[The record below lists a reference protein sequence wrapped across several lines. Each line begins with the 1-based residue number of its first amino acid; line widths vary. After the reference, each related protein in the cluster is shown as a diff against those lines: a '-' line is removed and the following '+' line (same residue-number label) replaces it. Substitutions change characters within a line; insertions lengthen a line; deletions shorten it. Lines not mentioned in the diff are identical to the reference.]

1 MPLFSKLSS
10 LWRNLLHKTQIEQD
24 LDEEASSYIEMLTEE
39 KVRTG
44 KTPEEARRAALIEF
58 GGLDQVKEQVRDAR
72 VGVFLETLWYD
83 LRYAARSLANS
94 RAFTA
99 MAVLTLALG
108 IGGTTAIFSVIYG
121 ALLNPYPYADSDRL
135 AGLVAH
141 DLKDRRPYRWAR
153 VSPAEF
159 LDYQEQNRVF
169 DQVFGGLHERVLL
182 TGRDAPAS
190 WDGFRTTPNM
200 FQTLGMSPV
209 IGRTMTQDDAR
220 PGAPPVAVLTYRTW
234 QKTFGGDPG
243 IVGQTLILN
252 GQPTTVVGVMP
263 PRFRFFAGDCWLPA
277 VFSRAE
283 NGANTTRFI
292 GRLKPG
298 VTLEEAS
305 AEFEVLAKR
314 LAAFY
319 TTTHPPEITFSVKS
333 VAEADVPA
341 ASRTTLGLLMGAV
354 GLLLLIACAN
364 VANLL
369 LARATA
375 REKEIA
381 IRAALGASRGRVVR
395 HFLIESL
402 LLALGGALLGC
413 LLAWNVLDALVAIIP
428 GYLGIPDEAAIGV
441 NASVLLFTLAVALV
455 STLLFGLAPGLL
467 SAWGDLQ
474 APLKASG
481 RGSGESSRHHRL
493 RAWLVVSE
501 VALSLV
507 LLSGAGLLMRSFITL
522 QQVKLGYNPEHTYVV
537 EADLADSR
545 STPEKR
551 AQFPLDFLRSIRA
564 VPGVMAAALKFPGP
578 LLGSGS
584 RIETA
589 VQIDGEPVVEEQRAG
604 YLRVGDRFFETVGI
618 PILRGRDISEEDLV
632 GRRKVAV
639 VNEAF
644 AKRYFGTRN
653 PLGRQVKVVTLE
665 AAERAGKDQ
674 LKDPWFEIVGVSGD
688 TVASSWLESEDGPR
702 SAADIYTCYTAGDI
716 SFLNVTVRTGR
727 MSATLEQSLRRAGA
741 ALDKEIPLR
750 IQSIDEI
757 HQGLFYGIPR
767 FLTTVL
773 STFACLGL
781 VLVSVGVF
789 AVLSYAVSRRT
800 QEIGIRMALGAE
812 ATDVRRMVM
821 MSGLRWLL
829 LGVGIG
835 VPASIALR
843 SSPEPNLGDQVRRP
857 VDAGFGVGCADSSRP
872 GSLLFPC
879 PPCHEG
885 RSDGGIAV

>member
-1 MPLFSKLSS
+1 M
-10 LWRNLLHKTQIEQD
+10 
-24 LDEEASSYIEMLTEE
+24 
-39 KVRTG
+39 
-44 KTPEEARRAALIEF
+44 
-58 GGLDQVKEQVRDAR
+58 
-72 VGVFLETLWYD
+72 
-83 LRYAARSLANS
+83 
-94 RAFTA
+94 
-99 MAVLTLALG
+99 
-108 IGGTTAIFSVIYG
+108 
-121 ALLNPYPYADSDRL
+121 
-135 AGLVAH
+135 LVAH
-141 DLKDRRPYRWAR
+141 DLKNRRDRWAR

-169 DQVFGGLHERVLL
+169 DQVFGNLYERVLL

-209 IGRTMTQDDAR
+209 IGRTMTEDDAR
-220 PGAPPVAVLTYRTW
+220 PGAPPVVVLNYGAW

-252 GQPTTVVGVMP
+252 RQPTTVIGVMP
-263 PRFRFFAGDCWLPA
+263 PRFRFFGGDCWLPA

-283 NGANTTRFI
+283 NVANTTPFI

-298 VTLEEAS
+298 VTLEDAS

-314 LAAFY
+314 LVAFY
-319 TTTHPPEITFSVKS
+319 PTSHPPEIAFLLKS
-333 VAEADVPA
+333 LTEATVSAD
-341 ASRTTLGLLMGAV
+341 SRTTLGLLMGAV

-375 REKEIA
+375 REKEIS

-428 GYLGIPDEAAIGV
+428 AQLSTVEEAAIRV
-441 NASVLLFTLAVALV
+441 NAWVLLFGLGVAVV
-455 STLLFGLAPGLL
+455 STLLFGLAPALL

-522 QQVKLGYNPEHTYVV
+522 QRVKLGYNSEHTYVV
-537 EADLADSR
+537 EADLESR
-545 STPEKR
+545 YTPEKR
-551 AQFPLDFLRSIRA
+551 AQFPLEFLRSIRA

-584 RIETA
+584 GMETA
-589 VQIDGEPVVEEQRAG
+589 VQIDGEPVVEELRASF
-604 YLRVGDRFFETVGI
+604 LKVGDRFFETVGI
-618 PILRGRDISEEDLV
+618 PMVRGRDISEEDLV
-632 GRRKVAV
+632 SRRKVAV

-644 AKRYFGTRN
+644 ARRYFGTKN
-653 PLGRQVKVVTLE
+653 PLGRQVKVVALE
-665 AAERAGKDQ
+665 TREWAGKDQ
-674 LKDPWFEIVGVSGD
+674 LKDPWFEIVGVGGD
-688 TVASSWLESEDGPR
+688 TVASRWLESEDGPR
-702 SAADIYTCYTAGDI
+702 SQADIYTCYTAGGI
-716 SFLNVTVRTGR
+716 RFVNVTVRTGR
-727 MSATLEQSLRRAGA
+727 MSMGLEQSLRRAGA
-741 ALDKEIPLR
+741 SLDKEIPLR
-750 IQSIDEI
+750 IRSIDEI

-800 QEIGIRMALGAE
+800 QEIGLRMALGAE
-812 ATDVRRMVM
+812 ATDVRWMVM
-821 MSGLRWLL
+821 VSGLRWLL
-829 LGVGIG
+829 IGIGIG
-835 VPASIALR
+835 VPVSIALAR
-843 SSPEPNLGDQVRRP
+843 ILQNRIWGIKSADPLTLVAVSLVLTVVGLAACYFPARRATK
-857 VDAGFGVGCADSSRP
+857 VDPMVALRC
-872 GSLLFPC
+872 
-879 PPCHEG
+879 E
-885 RSDGGIAV
+885 